1 MNNFNNEAYSALVN
15 DLINDAFYVE
25 RASHRGTIAK
35 IRQYAEVIVRKVLDL
50 PPKTPVEL
58 GNGKLKHQIE
68 ERNNPL
74 LLKAVKEINSIGSKC
89 THTQLIKEIT
99 EDDVNNAI
107 KYLFDLYASLLIEF
121 FEKYK
126 FGTNPEIVSKF
137 SILPPIIRYI
147 TLDYLYQKYPDNLM
161 IIDKLSLALLKAFDE
176 ETALN
181 WIEERKALLEKMSS
195 VSEETHRANIEK
207 NGEDIANYIDGS
219 APDMYDLCMEKVK
232 LVAEDIGRRGK
243 FYNDFESA
251 IVYYQK
257 AGIVNGSSPDVVEFN
272 SIMEFL
278 YLGRRAEGENKV

>member
-1 MNNFNNEAYSALVN
+1 MNNFNNEAYSALVS
-15 DLINDAFYVE
+15 DLINDTFYLEGVS
-25 RASHRGTIAK
+25 RRGTIAK
-35 IRQYAEVIVRKVLDL
+35 IRQYAEVIVRKILDL
-50 PPKTPVEL
+50 PAKIPVEL
-58 GNGKLKHQIE
+58 GNGKLKHQIK
-68 ERNNPL
+68 ERGNPL

-89 THTQLIKEIT
+89 THTQLIEEIT

-121 FEKYK
+121 FEKNE
-126 FGTNPEIVSKF
+126 FGTNPKIVSSF

-181 WIEERKALLEKMSS
+181 WVEERKTVLEKMSS
-195 VSEETHRANIEK
+195 VSESAHRASIEK
-207 NGEDIANYIDGS
+207 FGEDIANYIDS
-219 APDMYDLCMEKVK
+219 NAPDMYNLCTRKIK
-232 LVAEDIGRRGK
+232 SVAEDISRRGK
-243 FYNDFESA
+243 LYNDFESA

-257 AGIVNGSSPDVVEFN
+257 VGIVNGSSPDVVEFN

-278 YLGRRAEGENKV
+278 YLGRRLKGGIKV